1 MKITTGHLAE
11 KSGKWYAVINLYDAD
26 GKRHE
31 KWRSLGLDAKKGTK
45 TEANHRL
52 NEVLEQYNLGD
63 QYLHEGMSRADKER
77 NRIADMRVEDYLA
90 EWLESYKGNITKST
104 YTSYKR
110 YMDVHM
116 IPFFKKMKVKVK
128 EITGDEINEYYA
140 YLRAKG
146 LKGTSCQRHH
156 SLLHLAFKSAMKR
169 RIIPTNP
176 VDQADRPK
184 SVQFI
189 GNYYNAEEI
198 KQLIDC
204 TKDDPLH
211 IVIIIAAY
219 YGLRRS
225 EIMAIT
231 ADDLDGNILHVTK
244 AKVQNENREW
254 VIKTTKTPRS
264 RRDITLPQDIADMI
278 FGQGFAFD
286 CYPSDIQK
294 VITTACKRLKINH
307 ITLHKLRHYFATKLL
322 SENVDVMT
330 IAALGGWSSP
340 DMIYKRYGHS
350 MEEKKKNALKHINSI
365 TVQ

>member
-1 MKITTGHLAE
+1 MKIEERGNSYRVRKQINGKSIQLAFDHSPSDNEILLALKPYLDGKPMPKEILIFSNAAKQYVERKRNVMSPRTIKEYLETPDRLSKEFSTKNIYEITEVDIQLEINRLAE
-11 KSGKWYAVINLYDAD
+11 KKAPKTVKNYYTFINTVLKAF
-26 GKRHE
+26 
-31 KWRSLGLDAKKGTK
+31 RSDFRCNVTLPK
-45 TEANHRL
+45 TEIKEPYIPNDE
-52 NEVLEQYNLGD
+52 EVQKLLEY
-63 QYLHEGMSRADKER
+63 MKTER
-77 NRIADMRVEDYLA
+77 PRYYVLMVLA
-90 EWLESYKGNITKST
+90 
-104 YTSYKR
+104 
-110 YMDVHM
+110 
-116 IPFFKKMKVKVK
+116 
-128 EITGDEINEYYA
+128 
-140 YLRAKG
+140 
-146 LKGTSCQRHH
+146 C
-156 SLLHLAFKSAMKR
+156 
-169 RIIPTNP
+169 
-176 VDQADRPK
+176 
-184 SVQFI
+184 
-189 GNYYNAEEI
+189 
-198 KQLIDC
+198 
-204 TKDDPLH
+204 
-211 IVIIIAAY
+211 